1 MSDETTKSVV
11 FSGTPAEI
19 GGQIF
24 LKMCLPA
31 VRKLCIEQ
39 PPQALVQLYVGFI
52 SAAFGAMTADF
63 GADAAEDLVR
73 HCMTALDG
81 TEARKI
87 ALH

>member
-1 MSDETTKSVV
+1 MKRLRARAFRYAGRDW
-11 FSGTPAEI
+11 GTN
-19 GGQIF
+19 

-63 GADAAEDLVR
+63 GADAAEDLIR

-81 TEARKI
+81 IEEHKN

>member
-1 MSDETTKSVV
+1 MSNTVTKTAVL
-11 FSGTPAEI
+11 SGTPAEI

-31 VRKLCIEQ
+31 VRKLSNEQ
-39 PPQALVQLYVGFI
+39 PPQALAQLYVGFI

-63 GADAAEDLVR
+63 GAGAAEELVR
-73 HCMTALDG
+73 HCLTALDG
-81 TEARKI
+81 VEVPKN